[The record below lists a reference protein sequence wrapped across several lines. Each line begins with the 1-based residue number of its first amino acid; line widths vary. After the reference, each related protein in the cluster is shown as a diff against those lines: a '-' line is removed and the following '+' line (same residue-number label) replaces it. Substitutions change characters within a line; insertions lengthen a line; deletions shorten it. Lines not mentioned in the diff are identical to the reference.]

1 MERTRIPEAQPKATI
16 QTEAVKPQTLT
27 IKPMPFRQG
36 SVETVFFGVF
46 GGPLQDVWVA
56 AFFDLG
62 EAQAWRIGQ
71 RYSGAPVNGG
81 VMGERSTNRIIS
93 TDAGDGRGR
102 SGGEAR
108 QPGNEGRSGS
118 ADQLPP
124 DQTPLSGGS
133 EVGNG
138 GAGATAST
146 APASVLEEA
155 RDGGVGSDVE
165 GSHSDVAARPDAEA
179 LGD

>member
-1 MERTRIPEAQPKATI
+1 MERTRIPEAQPKAAI

-56 AFFDLG
+56 TFFDLG

-71 RYSGAPVNGG
+71 QYSGAPVNGG
-81 VMGERSTNRIIS
+81 VMGERSANRIIS
-93 TDAGDGRGR
+93 TDPGDGRGR
-102 SGGEAR
+102 SGGEVQAND
-108 QPGNEGRSGS
+108 PGRTGS
-118 ADQLPP
+118 ADKLPA

-133 EVGNG
+133 QMGNG
-138 GAGATAST
+138 GAGATAPAT
-146 APASVLEEA
+146 PASVLEGS
-155 RDGGVGSDVE
+155 RDGRSGADVE
-165 GSHSDVAARPDAEA
+165 GADTGVAARPNAEA